1 MHMVDINPVEIINS
15 KRQMLK
21 KIVLLIIG
29 ILILLAAIISPL
41 SIVIGGTVGIAF
53 IVAGTVIQIKKSR
66 TK

>member
-1 MHMVDINPVEIINS
+1 MVDINPVEIINS

-41 SIVIGGTVGIAF
+41 SIVIGGAVGIAF

>member
-41 SIVIGGTVGIAF
+41 SIVIGGAVGIAF